1 MSSFLCCGNTS
12 KNSKAPSFDIDLSTP
27 LSPEDDF
34 AKLNHKVLRVAL
46 SVVNKV
52 YHCLS
57 SFHRHVKVNEVNS
70 TLIKLIT
77 DCQHVQ
83 PNNILC

>member
-12 KNSKAPSFDIDLSTP
+12 KNIKTQSFDIDLSVP
-27 LSPEDDF
+27 RSPEDDF
-34 AKLNHKVLRVAL
+34 ANLNYKVLRVAL

-57 SFHRHVKVNEVNS
+57 SFHGNVKVN
-70 TLIKLIT
+70 
-77 DCQHVQ
+77 
-83 PNNILC
+83 

>member
-12 KNSKAPSFDIDLSTP
+12 KNIKTQSFYIDLSVP
-27 LSPEDDF
+27 CSPEDDF
-34 AKLNHKVLRVAL
+34 AKLNYKVLRVTL

-57 SFHRHVKVNEVNS
+57 FFHRHVKVN
-70 TLIKLIT
+70 
-77 DCQHVQ
+77 
-83 PNNILC
+83 